1 MTILI
6 IVVTIT
12 VLISAM
18 CSLFEATLY
27 STRVGLLEAEAAGGK
42 HARAARKML
51 QLKRNIAQPTSAIL
65 VLNTV
70 ANTAGA
76 AVAGMVAATTL
87 GPSRVPLFSLVLTFL
102 ILFIAEIMP
111 KTYGA
116 VAWRSAWPYVVWP
129 LSFLRRGMG
138 PAVWLTQK
146 FSDLITRDQ
155 VAANV
160 TEDEIQAVIRMGG
173 SEGELSASELQLL
186 TAVFHFDETV
196 VRQVMLP
203 RREVDYF
210 EVGQSLSECLEIVN
224 RTRHTRYPLCRGS
237 LDKIAGLV
245 HIKDLLGMTDGADF
259 DLEEIARPLRTVPD
273 TLPISRLLR
282 QMQSARQ
289 HMAAVADEYGN
300 LVGIL
305 TMENILEQLVG
316 AVRDEFD
323 EETPDIIPEHE
334 GVYKVRGILPLD
346 RLNRELGLDLYSE
359 EVDTLSG
366 MVAQR
371 LGRLPRVGDEIQV
384 GGLNIEIVE
393 TEAGRA
399 TWVRLSP
406 PDRDEPEAEE
416 LVEE

>member
-1 MTILI
+1 MTLLV

-12 VLISAM
+12 VLVSAM

-42 HARAARKML
+42 HSRAARKML

-87 GPSRVPLFSLVLTFL
+87 TPAMVPLFSLVLTVL
-102 ILFIAEIMP
+102 ILFLAEIMP

-129 LSFLRRGMG
+129 LSFLRRAMG

-146 FSDLITRDQ
+146 FSDLITRDH
-155 VAANV
+155 VVSNV

-173 SEGELSASELQLL
+173 SEGELSSSELQLL

-210 EVGQSLSECLEIVN
+210 EVGQSLQQCLEIVA

-245 HIKDLLGMTDGADF
+245 HIKDLLGLSDDGNF
-259 DLEEIARPLRTVPD
+259 DLEEISRPLRTVPD

-282 QMQSARQ
+282 QMQSGRQ

-346 RLNRELGLDLYSE
+346 RVNRELGLDLYSE

-371 LGRLPRVGDEIQV
+371 LGRLPRVGDEIKV
-384 GGLNIEIVE
+384 GGLRIEIVE

-406 PDRDEPEAEE
+406 PNGDSADDEADEE
-416 LVEE
+416 